1 MTALQNAP
9 NKSDEQPPRPPRDR
23 WRDVLIGVLVSI
35 IVGLCAGIIH
45 RLAAEKVTFWDAVE
59 TGCTAG
65 GWTAVFAVAVLVYV
79 WHGR

>member
-1 MTALQNAP
+1 MTALQNAQ
-9 NKSDEQPPRPPRDR
+9 NNSDPPRSPRDR
-23 WRDVLIGVLVSI
+23 MRDVLIGVLVSI
-35 IVGLCAGIIH
+35 IVGLRAGIIH
-45 RLAAEKVTFWDAVE
+45 RLAAEKVTFRDAVE